1 MAFGKKK
8 KDDEAP
14 EDAAPDAAPDAEP
27 DAAPEAASDEEVTG
41 SMFASDEPAEEV
53 DAITAGLPAEEPA
66 AASADPLSSDLLN
79 MFQTTQIETEDVGVL
94 LDLAGDVELDDL
106 LEDLRT
112 VAVALGC
119 KLPYAEEMAAA

>member
-14 EDAAPDAAPDAEP
+14 EGAAPDPAADAV
-27 DAAPEAASDEEVTG
+27 PEAEAQAASDEEVAG
-41 SMFASDEPAEEV
+41 SMFASEEPEEED
-53 DAITAGLPAEEPA
+53 DAITAGLLAEEKA

-79 MFQTTQIETEDVGVL
+79 MFQTTQIETEDVTVL
-94 LDLAGDVELDDL
+94 LDLAGDVELDDQ
-106 LEDLRT
+106 LEDLHT

-119 KLPYAEEMAAA
+119 KLQDIEEMAAA